1 MYLRISRRSSSLSNC
16 VVLLLTAP
24 VIALAS
30 ATAAL
35 SQSAA
40 PAASEL
46 PPLEVETS
54 AKKKV
59 AKRKPTSE
67 PQAPVTQS
75 TGAAADPEA
84 PVVFSANRTPTD
96 YAKVGSTVSVI
107 TEKDIDAQSK
117 TFLQDYLQQ
126 VPGVSVTTV
135 GGFGQPTTF
144 RLRGLNQN
152 YVKVLVD
159 GMDMSDPS
167 GAQTATAFEHL
178 LVGDVAQVEVL
189 KGSQSTLFGGDA
201 LAGVISIDTKY
212 ATKPGF
218 FQSGA
223 AEYGTYDT
231 SRGAYSAGYA
241 SADGS
246 NVAFT
251 VQGIDTDG
259 FSAGRLG
266 TEDDAYRNGTVSGRG
281 EVRVS
286 DAVTVFFAGRAI
298 EAHTEYDRFDGFDN
312 FDNGDYA
319 QQAGRVG
326 TNISLF
332 GGQFVNTFAIQAME
346 VQRDNFGSSHAW
358 FDGERVKGEYRG
370 VLSFNR
376 QLALVVGTD
385 WEQNGAISSGDP
397 IHHQVDVVSPYAE
410 LIVEPIAGLTLTG
423 GGRIDNH
430 STFGSFDT
438 HRLTAAYVLPT
449 ETKFHA
455 SYGTGFRAPSLNEL
469 YGPFG
474 GNTALNPETSKSW
487 DAGIEQGFFNNRLGI
502 GATYFSI
509 DLTDRIEFVS
519 VFGPCPPCGFYQQV
533 PGVTKTD
540 GVELTAFAKLT
551 QRAIVNAAYTFTDSI
566 DPDGTRT
573 IRQPRHSYVVGLT
586 AEPIDKL
593 SVNVTG
599 QYIADSLDNDFSVF
613 PSEKKAVDDY
623 FLLSAKVGYEVL
635 PGTVAYVR
643 GENLLDEDYV
653 TSLNYNNPG
662 LTVFGG
668 VQFALPAN

>member
-1 MYLRISRRSSSLSNC
+1 MYLRFSRRSPRPSIYAGILAASASILSLGAATS
-16 VVLLLTAP
+16 
-24 VIALAS
+24 ALAQS
-30 ATAAL
+30 AT
-35 SQSAA
+35 
-40 PAASEL
+40 EL
-46 PPLEVETS
+46 PPLEVETEARKRA
-54 AKKKV
+54 AKKK
-59 AKRKPTSE
+59 ATSE
-67 PQAPVTQS
+67 PQAPVTQA

-144 RLRGLNQN
+144 RLRGFNQS

-159 GMDMSDPS
+159 GMDLGDPS
-167 GAQTATAFEHL
+167 RTQTETAFEHL
-178 LVGDVAQVEVL
+178 LVGDIAQVEVL

-218 FQSGA
+218 FQSGG
-223 AEYGTYDT
+223 AEYGTYET

-251 VQGIDTDG
+251 VQGVGTDG
-259 FSAGRLG
+259 FSAGRFG
-266 TEDDAYRNGTVSGRG
+266 IEDDAYRNGTISGRG
-281 EVRVS
+281 EVRVT
-286 DAVTVFFAGRAI
+286 DAVTVFFAGRAV

-312 FDNGDYA
+312 FDKADYA

-332 GGQFVNTFAIQAME
+332 SGQFVNTFAIQAME
-346 VQRDNFGSSHAW
+346 VQRDNFGDSHVW

-385 WEQNGAISSGDP
+385 WEQNGALSSGDP
-397 IHHQVDVVSPYAE
+397 IHREVDVVSPYAE

-423 GGRIDNH
+423 GARIDDH
-430 STFGSFDT
+430 STFGQFDT

-449 ETKFHA
+449 ATKFHA

-474 GNTALNPETSKSW
+474 GNTGLSPETSKSW
-487 DAGIEQGFFNNRLGI
+487 DAGIEQGFLNNRLGF

-551 QRAIVNAAYTFTDSI
+551 QKAIVNAAYTFTDAI
-566 DPDGTRT
+566 DPNGTRT
-573 IRQPRHSYVVGLT
+573 IRQPQHSLVVGLT

-593 SVNVTG
+593 TVNVTG
-599 QYIADSLDNDFSVF
+599 QYIADVLDNDFSVF
-613 PSEKKAVDDY
+613 PPEKTPVDDY
-623 FLLSAKVGYEVL
+623 FLLSAKIGYEVL
-635 PGTVAYVR
+635 PGAVAYVR

-653 TSLNYNNPG
+653 TALNYNNPG
-662 LTVFGG
+662 LMVFGG